1 MRAKAVNITVSSGG
15 NKQTIYDFGVNV
27 ILILILIPPAKPVK
41 VRQGLITQ
49 PGNGIA
55 TLSKVLNFFI
65 PESAFV
71 GRHGRN
77 ASPRAAVAA
86 FTAD

>member
-27 ILILILIPPAKPVK
+27 ILILIPPAKPVK